1 MTPLINVRS
10 YSSDQ
15 YFLDKVF
22 YSNFYRLKKV
32 DQKIALD
39 IGSHAGYFCLTAMAM
54 GYSKVYAFEPFVENY
69 RLLLKNTEVFSSN
82 VISNQLGIS
91 HEDKEFYINPP
102 KINSSNFLDYSSIEE
117 SQEKQDYCVKFISL
131 NKAAKVF
138 VKEDFIDLLKINT
151 GYPFDFVSNNESAFS
166 HILNICFEMI
176 YDKDEALFI
185 KEKLV
190 SLGFKDS
197 LMVELKE
204 KDNSFGY
211 LGFFSKNS
219 LNDLFEIEDLR
230 VKNISL

>member
-1 MTPLINVRS
+1 
-10 YSSDQ
+10 
-15 YFLDKVF
+15 
-22 YSNFYRLKKV
+22 
-32 DQKIALD
+32 
-39 IGSHAGYFCLTAMAM
+39 
-54 GYSKVYAFEPFVENY
+54 
-69 RLLLKNTEVFSSN
+69 
-82 VISNQLGIS
+82 
-91 HEDKEFYINPP
+91 
-102 KINSSNFLDYSSIEE
+102 
-117 SQEKQDYCVKFISL
+117 
-131 NKAAKVF
+131 
-138 VKEDFIDLLKINT
+138 
-151 GYPFDFVSNNESAFS
+151 
-166 HILNICFEMI
+166 MI